1 MKPATTIAALLLIAI
16 SIAHLVRIIKQ
27 IDIVVNGLNVPIW
40 VSVLG
45 CIVPLV
51 LALMLWRENKR

>member
-1 MKPATTIAALLLIAI
+1 MKPATTIVTLLLIAI
-16 SIAHLVRIIKQ
+16 SIAHLVRIIFQ
-27 IDIVVNGLNVPIW
+27 IDIVVNGMNVPIL

-45 CIVPLV
+45 WIVPLV